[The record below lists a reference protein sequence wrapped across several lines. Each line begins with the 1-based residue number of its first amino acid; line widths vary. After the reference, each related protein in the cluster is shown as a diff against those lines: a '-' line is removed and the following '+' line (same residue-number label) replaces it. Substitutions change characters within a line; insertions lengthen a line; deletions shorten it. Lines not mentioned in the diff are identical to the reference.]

1 MTDLPESWATAV
13 AAAGGT
19 AGPDDVA
26 RVGTALLGRWREPH
40 RHHHG
45 EQHLAEVLDA
55 VHLLQGEVA
64 DVAVVLLAAWY
75 HDAVYEGL
83 PGQDEERSARC
94 AERELPG
101 LGLPPQRVRA
111 VAGLVRGTADHTG
124 DPPAGVDPRDAA
136 VLNDAD
142 LCVLAAPERRY
153 RRYAAGVRAEY
164 AHVPEAAFRAGRAE
178 VLRRL
183 LAAPELFRTRD
194 GRARWEPAARR
205 NLTQELEELSSHP
218 SP

>member
-1 MTDLPESWATAV
+1 MTELPKSWATAV

-19 AGPDDVA
+19 AGAGDVT
-26 RVGTALLGRWREPH
+26 RVGTTLLGRWREPH

-45 EQHLAEVLDA
+45 EQHLAEVLDG
-55 VHLLQGEVA
+55 VQLLQDEAV

-75 HDAVYEGL
+75 HDAVYDGR
-83 PGQDEERSARC
+83 PGEDEERSARC

-101 LGLPPQRVRA
+101 LGLPLQRVQA

-124 DPPAGVDPRDAA
+124 DPPEGVDPRDAA

-142 LCVLAAPERRY
+142 LCVLAAPDQRY

-164 AHVPEAAFRAGRAE
+164 AHIPEAAFRTGRAE

-183 LAAPELFRTRD
+183 LAAPHLFRTRE

-205 NLTQELEELSSHP
+205 NLMGELGELTVHP
-218 SP
+218 AS